1 MGEWAS
7 ESPRSAGGCVAY
19 IELATSIIFEEMR
32 TDVDGEGVFLT
43 ASFDDLA
50 FAAHLLGSTSQWLN
64 ARDLEDG
71 LREARAARG
80 IAERAGG
87 PA

>member
-1 MGEWAS
+1 
-7 ESPRSAGGCVAY
+7 
-19 IELATSIIFEEMR
+19 MR